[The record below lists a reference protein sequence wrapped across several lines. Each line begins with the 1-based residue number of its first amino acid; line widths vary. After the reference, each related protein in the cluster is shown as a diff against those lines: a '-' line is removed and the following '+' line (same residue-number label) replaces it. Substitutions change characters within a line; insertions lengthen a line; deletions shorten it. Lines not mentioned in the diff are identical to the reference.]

1 LSSTMLSDLRLYTR
15 ARICYALTA
24 ASIAGA
30 IAQSN
35 VFDYRIEAGSH
46 FGAPLS
52 SVEIKL
58 MNSNESELEGA
69 RPRGRLV
76 VTGPAVSGGEVNLG
90 VSGSIVEDGTLRLV

>member
-1 LSSTMLSDLRLYTR
+1 
-15 ARICYALTA
+15 
-24 ASIAGA
+24 
-30 IAQSN
+30 
-35 VFDYRIEAGSH
+35 
-46 FGAPLS
+46 
-52 SVEIKL
+52 